1 MEFSITDFAADS
13 KPNVPKLDEKIYPF
27 LGESGV
33 RQLISDHYDNL
44 AQSSIKEL
52 FPPVG
57 EGLEEV
63 KKLSADYFIK
73 RLGGPNFYDEN
84 KKAPLLMKMHKEM
97 AINNGARRVWL
108 ECYRAALTNL
118 EMPED
123 LKQSYWDFLNVFSF
137 WFTSPSEAR

>member
-1 MEFSITDFAADS
+1 MEFTITDFTANS

-27 LGESGV
+27 LGEEGV
-33 RQLISDHYDNL
+33 RKLISEHYDNL
-44 AQSSIKEL
+44 AQSSIKDL

-97 AINNGARRVWL
+97 VISNDARKVWL
-108 ECYRAALTNL
+108 ECYRKALINL
-118 EMPED
+118 EMPEE
-123 LKQSYWDFLNVFSF
+123 LKQSYWNFIDAFSF
-137 WFTSPSEAR
+137 WMTTPLKE